1 MPLPPSLADGFFV
14 FTLPKAAV
22 SAETVSSH
30 AGRSQ
35 SSISFIIAAR
45 PLGRPPPPILVLLLL
60 DVPSPPAFMLK
71 GVGVRP
77 DGARRLSWMDGEGEM
92 K

>member
-1 MPLPPSLADGFFV
+1 
-14 FTLPKAAV
+14 
-22 SAETVSSH
+22 
-30 AGRSQ
+30 
-35 SSISFIIAAR
+35 
-45 PLGRPPPPILVLLLL
+45 
-60 DVPSPPAFMLK
+60 MLK